1 MLALATFAAP
11 PSLIVQRPPSSSYAL
26 PRAPVPPRVL
36 LVLLQ
41 RGANSHAHMLTPR
54 LAASF
59 PQIDA
64 EIKKLDNMDTEE
76 LEEMEAI
83 RACRMQYMRNAKA
96 RKHPC

>member
-1 MLALATFAAP
+1 
-11 PSLIVQRPPSSSYAL
+11 
-26 PRAPVPPRVL
+26 
-36 LVLLQ
+36 
-41 RGANSHAHMLTPR
+41 MLTPR

-83 RACRMQYMRNAKA
+83 RARRMQYMRNAKA